1 MPVGST
7 QPLGFVLLGVESL
20 ERSLA
25 FYRDVIGLDAT
36 ESVAWS
42 GAGFEQSFC
51 LPAGANAHAVTL
63 SAGESPV
70 GRIVLV
76 EFYAEERK
84 PVRAA
89 HEKVFLGLANLNFY
103 TLDVATSARELVAAG
118 CDLWTDPVAYEVG
131 SGKGQPTEVIV
142 EGPDGVLLNLV
153 QPEGEEGSPVG
164 DIQRFLEQRG
174 TTRTGFSVVVTTA
187 HAVRSIDEALRF
199 YVDVLE
205 HEIWLDV
212 VFDRP
217 DSNRLL
223 GLPEDARSRI
233 TFVRGEHLF
242 GKIAMIEALNYDVA
256 DLVPRAVAPNIG
268 YLAMGFEVADLE
280 ATLVASEAVGAER
293 HSGPVELS
301 LPGLGQRQVA
311 TIRTPGS
318 GALTQLIGAV

>member
-1 MPVGST
+1 MGST
-7 QPLGFVLLGVESL
+7 QPLGFVLLGVETL

-36 ESVAWS
+36 EPLAWR
-42 GAGFEQSFC
+42 GAGFEQSFG
-51 LPAGANAHAVTL
+51 LPAGASAEAVTL
-63 SAGESPV
+63 SAGDSRV

-76 EFYAEERK
+76 EFNAAEREH
-84 PVRAA
+84 VRTAN
-89 HEKVFLGLANLNFY
+89 EKVFLGLANLNFY
-103 TLDVATSARELVAAG
+103 TLDVASSARELVAEG
-118 CDLWTDPVAYEVG
+118 CELWTDPVAYEVG
-131 SGKGQPTEVIV
+131 TGKGQPTEVIV
-142 EGPDGVLLNLV
+142 EGPDRVLFNLV
-153 QPEGEEGSPVG
+153 QPEGEKGSPVG

-174 TTRTGFSVVVTTA
+174 TTRTGFSEVVTTA
-187 HAVRSIDEALRF
+187 HAVRSIDEALGF

-205 HEIWLDV
+205 HDVWLDV

-242 GKIAMIEALNYDVA
+242 GKIAMIEALNYDVV

-268 YLAMGFEVADLE
+268 YLSMGFEVADLE
-280 ATLVASEAVGAER
+280 ATLAASEAVGAER
-293 HSGPVELS
+293 YSGPVELS
-301 LPGLGQRQVA
+301 IPGLGMRQSA

-318 GALTQLIGAV
+318 GALTQLIGVI